1 MRDAFERTFFLSQFS
16 CFQMHNL
23 YDSDMEVQLMQAL
36 ISRDIKL
43 AKILIEGGV
52 NVNFKQ
58 STGETPLM
66 VACYL
71 QIEEKKKVDIVKCIL
86 QHSVDIHTTDT
97 TGRTALMYAIRSGSV
112 STVQLLKSH
121 GLTEAVSSKINLCKA
136 TEMQIWRSF
145 EV

>member
-1 MRDAFERTFFLSQFS
+1 MPSTEHFLSQCS
-16 CFQMHNL
+16 SFQIHTM

-36 ISRDIKL
+36 ISRDIKR

-58 STGETPLM
+58 SSGETPLM

-71 QIEEKKKVDIVKCIL
+71 QIEEKKKVAIVKCIL
-86 QHSVDIHTTDT
+86 QHSSDIHTTDAA
-97 TGRTALMYAIRSGSV
+97 GRTALMYAIRSGSV
-112 STVQLLKSH
+112 STIQLLKSH
-121 GLTEAVSSKINLCKA
+121 GLTEAVSSKINLSRA
-136 TEMQIWRSF
+136 TEMKIWRSF